1 MKLITSVLVFALAW
15 LVFTAT
21 NQPAAGD
28 TAVPLAAYATAL
40 PPAPLGAG
48 WETAVNQAAPSP
60 TSTGAPPVWVSS
72 PAIGLDTAVTPAALD
87 STPASGVGWWNES
100 GAPGAPGNVVLFGH
114 NYSSFAAL
122 ERAQIG
128 DQISVE
134 TSSGAFRYVIAER
147 HILPEE
153 GQSQATR
160 EANGRWV
167 LPFGDE
173 RLTLVTCWPFP
184 NGTSHRLVIVA
195 KGVTS

>member
-1 MKLITSVLVFALAW
+1 MKLITSLLVFVLAW
-15 LVFTAT
+15 FVFAAT
-21 NQPAAGD
+21 DQPAAGG
-28 TAVPLAAYATAL
+28 TAVPMAAYATAL
-40 PPAPLGAG
+40 PPAAIVFPG
-48 WETAVNQAAPSP
+48 TAANQAAPSP

-72 PAIGLDTAVTPAALD
+72 SAIGLDTAVTPAALD
-87 STPASGVGWWNES
+87 STPASGAGWWTES
-100 GAPGAPGNVVLFGH
+100 GVPGAPGNVVLFGH
-114 NYSSFAAL
+114 NYSSLAAL

-134 TSSGAFRYVIAER
+134 TSSGVFHYVIAER

-153 GQSQATR
+153 GQPQAIR
-160 EANGRWV
+160 EANGRFV